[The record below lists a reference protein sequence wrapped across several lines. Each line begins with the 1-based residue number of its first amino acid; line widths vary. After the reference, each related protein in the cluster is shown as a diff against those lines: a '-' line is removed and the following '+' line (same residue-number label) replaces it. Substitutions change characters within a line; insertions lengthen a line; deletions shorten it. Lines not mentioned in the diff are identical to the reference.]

1 MSTLNERYTAM
12 DILTRPEFNPLFKM
26 ISSVPE
32 VASYLNELVA
42 PMVLNQSV
50 SFYSEFVSKISVA
63 MQLCGAGILKK
74 TFEKMDTA
82 FRYSPGR
89 AERYYV
95 KNTRNR
101 TIITIFGEVTYRR
114 TEYIDRSTGIP
125 FVYVDEEIGLFR
137 RQRYDSTIAALA
149 YDAYSH
155 HTSMIEVGK
164 QIGDRIAG
172 FRLDPDRGK
181 YAISR
186 QQIFNM
192 INRFS
197 SIKTAPPKA
206 DETPETLYI
215 MADEKYIHL
224 QQEMKEWRAGL
235 LREGYSLKD
244 VGQMEKGKHFS
255 EMVKLAVL
263 FTGRKKL
270 LNKSGEPLKRPRW
283 TLTGTHY
290 MAFPHDT
297 KDFWSQVYDEV
308 SSIYD
313 MGKVKRIYIL
323 GDGAEWI
330 RAGVNEMTSENCKV
344 KFALDR
350 YHLSKKINTITKE
363 KAYRKLLTDYAR
375 NGDLTSF
382 QATVSSLFSG
392 KDMPDKTQ
400 EAVDYVLK
408 HIEAAVVMNNEVKV
422 GCGMEQ
428 AISHV
433 LAAPFTAIP
442 KAYVSDHLHTYV
454 QARILYKNSLDPVR
468 IYLRACD
475 TVKDIGKLNDPLEQV
490 DLARESLDFS
500 MFDTK
505 KSMPYHHA
513 NLDSVMKK
521 RF

>member
-1 MSTLNERYTAM
+1 M
-12 DILTRPEFNPLFKM
+12 DILTRPEFNPFFNM
-26 ISSVPE
+26 ITSLPE
-32 VASYLNELVA
+32 VASHLDELVA
-42 PMVLNQSV
+42 PMVSNQSV
-50 SFYSEFVSKISVA
+50 TFYSEFVSGVSVA
-63 MQLCGAGILKK
+63 TQLCGAGILKK

-82 FRYSPGR
+82 FRGSPGR
-89 AERYYV
+89 TERYYV

-164 QIGDRIAG
+164 QIGERIAG

-192 INRFS
+192 INRFF
-197 SIKTAPPKA
+197 SIKTAPPMA
-206 DETPETLYI
+206 EETPETLYI

-224 QQEMKEWRAGL
+224 QQEMEEWRKEL

-244 VGQMEKGKHFS
+244 IRQMEKGKHFS

-263 FTGRKKL
+263 FTGRQKL
-270 LNKSGEPLKRPRW
+270 LNKAGEPLKRSRW
-283 TLTGTHY
+283 KLTGTHY
-290 MAFPHDT
+290 MAFPHET
-297 KDFWSQVYDEV
+297 QDFWARVYDEI
-308 SSIYD
+308 STIYD
-313 MGKVKRIYIL
+313 MRKVKRIYIL

-330 RAGVNEMTSENCKV
+330 RAGVNELTSENCKV

-363 KAYRKLLTDYAR
+363 SVYRKLLTDYAR
-375 NGDLTSF
+375 NGDRKAFLT
-382 QATVSSLFSG
+382 TVDSLYS
-392 KDMPDKTQ
+392 DKEMSETIQ
-400 EAVDYVLK
+400 NAVDYVLN
-408 HIEAAVVMNNEVKV
+408 HMDAAVVMNNEVKV

-433 LAAPFTAIP
+433 LASPFTTIP
-442 KAYVSDHLHTYV
+442 KAYASEHLHTYV
-454 QARILYKNSLDPVR
+454 QARILYKNSMNPVR
-468 IYLRACD
+468 IYLRACNIAKD
-475 TVKDIGKLNDPLEQV
+475 TGKLNEPFEQI
-490 DLARESLDFS
+490 DLTKESLDFS

-505 KSMPYHHA
+505 KAMPYYHVI
-513 NLDSVMKK
+513 LDSVMKK
-521 RF
+521 RY